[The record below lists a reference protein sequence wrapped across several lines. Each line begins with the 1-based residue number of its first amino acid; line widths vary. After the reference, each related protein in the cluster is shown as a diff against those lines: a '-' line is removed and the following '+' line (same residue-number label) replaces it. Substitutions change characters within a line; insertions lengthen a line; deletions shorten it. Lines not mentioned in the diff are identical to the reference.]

1 MSSLQL
7 FSCLSLGSRID
18 KLGTRWVCCS
28 WPRKYAYFD
37 KKARTSKHHTTSSSL
52 GISFPFQKLRGGVLE
67 LGDADWLGFW
77 PRCLGC
83 SGLVCV
89 GLMRA
94 KLSVDSSFAV
104 SMLIS
109 LDNILRACTTG

>member
-1 MSSLQL
+1 M
-7 FSCLSLGSRID
+7 
-18 KLGTRWVCCS
+18 
-28 WPRKYAYFD
+28 
-37 KKARTSKHHTTSSSL
+37 
-52 GISFPFQKLRGGVLE
+52 LE